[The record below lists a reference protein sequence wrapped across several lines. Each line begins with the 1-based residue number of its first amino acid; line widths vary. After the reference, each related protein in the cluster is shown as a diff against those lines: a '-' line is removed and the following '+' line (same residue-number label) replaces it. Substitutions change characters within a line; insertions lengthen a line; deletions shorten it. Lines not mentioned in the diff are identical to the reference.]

1 MKHQRPK
8 LLLIDAYNL
17 AYRSFY
23 ALPQSLE
30 TSTNLPVN
38 ALYGFLKSFLMMYR
52 ELTPEYLAV
61 CMDSPEKTFR
71 ALADSTYKAQ
81 RKETPEALIVQLKQL
96 NEVLLPTLKIPF
108 LIKETY
114 EADDLIA
121 SLSHQFAEACEV
133 YIASNDKDLFQ
144 LLQGDHVKII
154 LPGKTYQELK
164 IYTEKDFLD
173 EYKIQ
178 TRQFAFYKALVGD
191 SSDNLKG
198 MSKVGPKTAL
208 KLVQQFGTPEALL
221 ADESKHSESIRLQKE
236 DFLHFLHMVRL
247 VDDIALD
254 VQLEDLAFPGPGESE
269 LQELAKTYEFHS
281 LARSFGNKQDH
292 STHTPTIESKALKDL
307 DPPQYQLLL
316 KESKWSLFYNAQTQ
330 QIQCYNPDQG
340 LFHASTETLQG
351 LNTESLFNATAQD
364 KQDLLS
370 ILKNA
375 QELFTY
381 DAKAIFHQLA
391 LEPPMAYSLPIQDLQ
406 LLFYLLHP
414 NNKSYPIQEFQMRY
428 HSFQELGPCETIFN
442 AWKQVSIEARNKD
455 LYPLYQEV
463 ELPLL
468 KVLYAMEKQG
478 IQVSKKELL
487 QFKELLE
494 VQIKTI
500 QNQVFA
506 LCESDFNL
514 ASPKQ
519 LAFILFEK
527 LRLPVIKKTKTGP
540 STDSEVLDALEPM
553 HPIIALVK
561 KYRELSKLLSTY
573 VLAFLNKLDQDQ
585 LLHTT
590 YLQAGP
596 STGRISSV
604 DPNLQN
610 IPSDQD
616 SVLSIK
622 SVFTPSQSSWVFV
635 SADYSQI
642 DLRVLAHFSEDPR
655 LMEAFLKEEDIHTQ
669 TARMIFHASEE
680 HKVSEA
686 ERKMAKTINF
696 GILYGMSSFGL
707 SRALKIS
714 EKEASTMIEQYF
726 KSYPGVALFRD
737 ATIAKVKAN
746 AYAETIIAR
755 KRPIPELNSQQKLLQ
770 QLGERLAFNTI
781 IQGSSADIIKV
792 AMVNMYQQCKDKP
805 KIHLLLQIHDELIWE
820 CHPEELDYLC
830 HLIPQI
836 MEHSIQLKV
845 PLKVHIKTGTKLN
858 LLRPYNA

>member
-1 MKHQRPK
+1 MKQKRPK

-30 TSTNLPVN
+30 TSKNLPVN

-52 ELTPEYLAV
+52 ELAPEYLAV
-61 CMDSPEKTFR
+61 CLDSPEKTFR

-96 NEVLLPTLKIPF
+96 SEVLLPTLKIPF
-108 LIKETY
+108 LIKDTF

-121 SLSHQFAEACEV
+121 SLSHQFVSICDIF
-133 YIASNDKDLFQ
+133 IASNDKDLFQ
-144 LLQGDHVKII
+144 LLQGDRIQI
-154 LPGKTYQELK
+154 LLPGKSSQELK
-164 IYTEKDFLD
+164 VFAEKDFLD
-173 EYKIQ
+173 EYSIQ
-178 TRQFAFYKALVGD
+178 TQQFAFYKALVGD

-208 KLVQQFGTPEALL
+208 KLIQQFGTPEALL
-221 ADESKHSESIRLQKE
+221 ADQSKHSESIRLQKE

-247 VDDIALD
+247 VDDLALD

-269 LQELAKTYEFHS
+269 LQEIAKIYEFHS

-292 STHTPTIESKALKDL
+292 SAQASSIESKALLDL

-316 KESKWSLFYNAQTQ
+316 KESSWSLFYNAQTQ
-330 QIQCYNPDQG
+330 QIQCYNPDRG
-340 LFHASTETLQG
+340 LFHVSTETLQEPK
-351 LNTESLFNATAQD
+351 TESLFNAAIQD

-370 ILKNA
+370 ILKSA
-375 QELFTY
+375 KELFAY
-381 DAKAIFHQLA
+381 DAKAIFHHLA
-391 LEPPMAYSLPIQDLQ
+391 LDPHMAYTLPIQDLQ
-406 LLFYLLHP
+406 LVFYLLYP

-428 HSFQELGPCETIFN
+428 HSFQELSPCEVIFN
-442 AWKQVSIEARNKD
+442 AWKQVSSEARSKD

-494 VQIKTI
+494 EQIKTI

-506 LCESDFNL
+506 LCETDFNL

-616 SVLSIK
+616 SMLSIK

-642 DLRVLAHFSEDPR
+642 DLRVLAHFSQDPG
-655 LMEAFLKEEDIHTQ
+655 LMEAFLNEEDIHTQ
-669 TARMIFHASEE
+669 TARMIFHTSKE
-680 HKVSEA
+680 HQVSEA

-714 EKEASTMIEQYF
+714 EKEASAMIERYF

-755 KRPIPELNSQQKLLQ
+755 KRAIPELNSQQKPLQ

-805 KIHLLLQIHDELIWE
+805 RIHLLLQIHDELIWE